1 MQELPLVALP
11 PQQQQLSQSV
21 GYPLLSL
28 SQRGVAHTKNKTYAQ
43 GSKPHSVPKGRVKV
57 AAPYLIPLILFLKAY
72 GMQFNF
78 TLGNPPEKLLGNRFI
93 RV

>member
-28 SQRGVAHTKNKTYAQ
+28 SRKFNGYGKNYGEFETGEYVYFQ
-43 GSKPHSVPKGRVKV
+43 VVN
-57 AAPYLIPLILFLKAY
+57 FL
-72 GMQFNF
+72 
-78 TLGNPPEKLLGNRFI
+78 
-93 RV
+93 